1 MRKDF
6 FLETLTEK
14 VWYSKNIF
22 SLLLFPLSLI
32 YIAIIYFRHSL
43 YQLGLI
49 TVTKINVPI
58 IVVGNVVA
66 GGTGKT
72 PLVIWLAKYLK
83 SKGFLPGIV
92 SRGYGGT
99 YLSNIE
105 LVKPTSNPLLVGDE
119 PVIIAR
125 NTNCPVVVAKK
136 RAKGAKELVEK
147 YNCNIILSD
156 DGMQHYSLARDIE
169 IAVID
174 GQRRFGNNYCFPAGP
189 LREPKSRISK
199 ADLIVSKYNART
211 CEYKMDYTYNP
222 LVSLTELWGPPKT
235 MNESKTIPISDLHG
249 MTVHAIAGI
258 NNPDHFFSYLRS
270 HKLELIIH
278 KFPDH
283 YLYTE
288 DDVKFD
294 DNFPVVMTE
303 KDAVKCLNYSSDKH
317 WYIPISAELSKSF
330 VCDLDKLMGEI
341 ING

>member
-1 MRKDF
+1 MRKFF
-6 FLETLTEK
+6 FLETLIEK

-22 SLLLFPLSLI
+22 SLLLSPLSLI
-32 YIAIIYFRHSL
+32 YISIIYLRHTL
-43 YQLGLI
+43 YRLGLI
-49 TVTKINVPI
+49 SITKINVPT
-58 IVVGNVVA
+58 IVIGNIVA

-72 PLVIWLAKYLK
+72 PLVIWLAKYFK
-83 SKGFLPGIV
+83 DKGFLPGIV

-125 NTNCPVVVAKK
+125 NTNCPVVVAKI

-147 YNCNIILSD
+147 YNCNIIFCD

-189 LREPKSRISK
+189 LREPKSRIFK

-211 CEYKMDYTYNP
+211 CEHKMDYTYHQ
-222 LVSLTELWGPPKT
+222 LVSLNEL
-235 MNESKTIPISDLHG
+235 SKTIPISDLHG

-283 YLYTE
+283 YSYTE

>member
-1 MRKDF
+1 MRKEF
-6 FLETLTEK
+6 FLETLIEK

-22 SLLLFPLSLI
+22 SLLLSPLSLI
-32 YIAIIYFRHSL
+32 YISIIYLRYTL

-49 TVTKINVPI
+49 SITKINVPT
-58 IVVGNVVA
+58 IVIGNIVA

-72 PLVIWLAKYLK
+72 PLVIWLAKHFK
-83 SKGFLPGIV
+83 DKGFLPGIV

-147 YNCNIILSD
+147 YNCNIILCD

-189 LREPKSRISK
+189 LREPKSRIFK

-211 CEYKMDYTYNP
+211 CEHKMDYTYHQ
-222 LVSLTELWGPPKT
+222 LVSLNEL
-235 MNESKTIPISDLHG
+235 SKTIPISDLHG

-283 YLYTE
+283 YSYTE

-330 VCDLDKLMGEI
+330 VCDLDKLMGKI

>member
-1 MRKDF
+1 MRKFF
-6 FLETLTEK
+6 FLETLIEK

-22 SLLLFPLSLI
+22 SLLLSPLSLI
-32 YIAIIYFRHSL
+32 YISIIYLRHIL

-49 TVTKINVPI
+49 SITKINAPT
-58 IVVGNVVA
+58 IVIGNIVA

-72 PLVIWLAKYLK
+72 PLVIWLAKHFK
-83 SKGFLPGIV
+83 DKGFLPGIV

-105 LVKPTSNPLLVGDE
+105 LVKPTSNPMLVGDE

-125 NTNCPVVVAKK
+125 NTNCPVVVAKI

-147 YNCNIILSD
+147 YNCNIIFCD

-189 LREPKSRISK
+189 LREPKSRILK

-211 CEYKMDYTYNP
+211 CEHKMDYTYHQ
-222 LVSLTELWGPPKT
+222 LVSLNEL
-235 MNESKTIPISDLHG
+235 SKTIPISDLHG

-283 YLYTE
+283 YSYTE

-330 VCDLDKLMGEI
+330 VCDLDKLMGKI

>member
-1 MRKDF
+1 MRKFF
-6 FLETLTEK
+6 FLETLIEK

-22 SLLLFPLSLI
+22 SLLLSPLSLI
-32 YIAIIYFRHSL
+32 YISIIYLRHTL

-49 TVTKINVPI
+49 SITKINVPT
-58 IVVGNVVA
+58 IVIGNIVA

-72 PLVIWLAKYLK
+72 PLVIWLAKHFK
-83 SKGFLPGIV
+83 DKGFLPGIV

-147 YNCNIILSD
+147 YNCNIILCD

-189 LREPKSRISK
+189 LREPKSRIFK

-211 CEYKMDYTYNP
+211 CEHKMDYIYNQ
-222 LVSLTELWGPPKT
+222 LVSLNEL
-235 MNESKTIPISDLHG
+235 SKTIPISDLQG

>member
-1 MRKDF
+1 MKKFF
-6 FLETLTEK
+6 FLETLIEK
-14 VWYSKNIF
+14 VWYSKNIY
-22 SLLLFPLSLI
+22 SLLLSPLSFI
-32 YIAIIYFRHSL
+32 YISIIYLRYTL

-49 TVTKINVPI
+49 SITKINVPT
-58 IVVGNVVA
+58 IVIGNIVA

-72 PLVIWLAKYLK
+72 PLVIWLAKYFK
-83 SKGFLPGIV
+83 DKGFLPGIV
-92 SRGYGGT
+92 SRGYGGK
-99 YLSNIE
+99 YLSNTE

-136 RAKGAKELVEK
+136 RVKGAKKLVEK
-147 YNCNIILSD
+147 YNCNIILCD

-189 LREPKSRISK
+189 LREPKSRIFK

-211 CEYKMDYTYNP
+211 CEHKMDYTYNQ
-222 LVSLTELWGPPKT
+222 LVSLNEL
-235 MNESKTIPISDLHG
+235 SKTIPISDLHD
-249 MTVHAIAGI
+249 MTVHAVAGI

-283 YLYTE
+283 YSYTE
-288 DDVKFD
+288 DDVKFN

-330 VCDLDKLMGEI
+330 VCDLDKLMGKI